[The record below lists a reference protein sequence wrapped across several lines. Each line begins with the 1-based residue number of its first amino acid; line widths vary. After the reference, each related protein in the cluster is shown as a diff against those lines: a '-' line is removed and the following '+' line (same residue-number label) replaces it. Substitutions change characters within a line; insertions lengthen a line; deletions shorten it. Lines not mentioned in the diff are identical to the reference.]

1 MGRLVR
7 KPVVPDLDLQIAGL
21 EGVLQSDIAGMQL
34 AAAVPGDNYVERMIK
49 YIPGE
54 VIGFSMLINAI
65 LDQAMK
71 AGGPGAAMAGLPIT
85 AIATGAL
92 LIGCILTP
100 LFCWYVRED
109 GDAWI
114 VNAAVSTIAFPF
126 WAYLMGAVAFAG
138 HPRRQPRGDP
148 GADLHRDLRPDLAG
162 GEPAEAC
169 RPPGG
174 RAAQGRAAA
183 GRGVRLGPLNGSH
196 PGRLR
201 ASGASWHV
209 SRHGGAGK
217 NPVVQFRARRPHR
230 VS

>member
-7 KPVVPDLDLQIAGL
+7 KPLVPDLDLQIAGL

-34 AAAVPGDNYVERMIK
+34 AAAVPGDNYVERMVK

-71 AGGPGAAMAGLPIT
+71 AGGSNAAMAGLPIA

-114 VNAAVSTIAFPF
+114 VNAMVSTIAFPF
-126 WAYLMGAVAFAG
+126 WAYLMGAVAFANVHDG
-138 HPRRQPRGDP
+138 NLAVILVLTFTVVSGLISPMANRPKVQARQEAAPPKDGPR
-148 GADLHRDLRPDLAG
+148 LV
-162 GEPAEAC
+162 EAF
-169 RPPGG
+169 
-174 RAAQGRAAA
+174 A
-183 GRGVRLGPLNGSH
+183 
-196 PGRLR
+196 
-201 ASGASWHV
+201 
-209 SRHGGAGK
+209 
-217 NPVVQFRARRPHR
+217 
-230 VS
+230 